1 MNTEIIKKEA
11 ASCEYIICADGGVKW
26 AITHNIDPNMIV
38 GDLDSISDTL
48 LFYYQRKNIPILS
61 YPKDKDETD
70 THIAITIALQKGA
83 SEITILGGIG
93 NRMDHSMGNILLL
106 IRIAQKGVKA
116 KLVNQNNVIFVS
128 NKKIFLDAEP
138 GNILSILP
146 YGDNVK
152 IHQTYG
158 LHYPIINRV
167 LPIDFPFG
175 ISNIITEKQAWI
187 DIESG
192 WIIFILVKE

>member
-1 MNTEIIKKEA
+1 MKKEA
-11 ASCEYIICADGGVKW
+11 ASCDYIICADGGVKW
-26 AITHNIDPNMIV
+26 AITNNIDPDMIV

-48 LFYYQRKNIPILS
+48 LFYYQRKNIPIQS

-128 NKKIFLDAEP
+128 NKRIFLDAEP

-158 LHYPIINRV
+158 LQYPIINRV

-192 WIIFILVKE
+192 WIVFILVKE